1 MEKAKINKK
10 RPGLAHFFKKTLIAG
25 EACAQTV
32 NDGYWQVLNT
42 TGSWPPTPRT
52 SHAAMVDQVKAS
64 LFCLVH
70 YSLVISVKRGEL
82 AYYGFTKNA

>member
-1 MEKAKINKK
+1 
-10 RPGLAHFFKKTLIAG
+10 
-25 EACAQTV
+25 
-32 NDGYWQVLNT
+32 
-42 TGSWPPTPRT
+42 
-52 SHAAMVDQVKAS
+52 MVDQVKAS